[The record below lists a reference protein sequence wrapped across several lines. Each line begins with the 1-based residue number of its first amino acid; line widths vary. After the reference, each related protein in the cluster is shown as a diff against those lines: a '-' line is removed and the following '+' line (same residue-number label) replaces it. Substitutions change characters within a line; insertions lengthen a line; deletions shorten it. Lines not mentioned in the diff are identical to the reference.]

1 MKTIVE
7 KLVSKDINEA
17 ASTLLELVAQAQA
30 DAAHAN
36 AKNAELI
43 QTVKELRATL
53 NNKARSFATKDTKI
67 TQLRAQVAYYKA
79 HTLRYQSDLA
89 EARSLLRKVQH

>member
-1 MKTIVE
+1 MST
-7 KLVSKDINEA
+7 DINKA

-67 TQLRAQVAYYKA
+67 TQLRAEVAFHKS
-79 HTLRYQSDLA
+79 HTLRYQADLA
-89 EARSLLRKVQH
+89 ECRSILRKVKH